1 MKKVW
6 IVGLF
11 VSFIVAV
18 GCKDE
23 QDKLKEAMAN
33 AEAAKK
39 QALEAAKVAEQAAKA
54 AAEAADEASEEAG
67 EDADDAADS
76 AKDAPQNI
84 QEAMAEMQKAIAK
97 NTSNVEPVNFR
108 DLKKMLPEKAAG
120 IARSDAKGEKA
131 GAMGMK
137 ISNAQGTYKDGDKR
151 VQVKIVD
158 MGTMK
163 GFAAMA
169 AAGWAMAE
177 IDRESDDGYERT
189 TKIDGHKAY
198 EKWNSKTKRGEVK
211 MILVDRFM
219 VEVEGRNVK
228 MEDLMSTAK
237 GLPLDDLVEMK
248 NEGVGEAK

>member
-23 QDKLKEAMAN
+23 QDTLKEAMAN

-39 QALEAAKVAEQAAKA
+39 QALEAAKKAEEAAKA
-54 AAEAADEASEEAG
+54 AAEAAGEASGEAEEAG
-67 EDADDAADS
+67 GGS
-76 AKDAPQNI
+76 ANVDPKNL

-97 NTSNVEPVNFR
+97 NTANVEPVNFR
-108 DLKKMLPEKAAG
+108 ELKEMLPETAAG
-120 IARSDAKGEKA
+120 LKRSDAKGEKA

-137 ISNAQGTYKDGDKR
+137 ISNATGTYKDGDKR
-151 VQVKIVD
+151 VTVKIVD

-189 TKIDGHKAY
+189 TKIEGHKAY
-198 EKWNSKTKRGEVK
+198 EKWNSKTMRGEVK

-228 MEDLMSTAK
+228 MEDLMKTAK
-237 GLPLDDLVEMK
+237 GLPLDDLEALK

>member
-23 QDKLKEAMAN
+23 QEKVKEAMAN

-39 QALEAAKVAEQAAKA
+39 QALEAAKVAEQAAKEA
-54 AAEAADEASEEAG
+54 AKVAKEAADDGEEA
-67 EDADDAADS
+67 ADDATDAADP
-76 AKDAPQNI
+76 KNL

-108 DLKKMLPEKAAG
+108 ELKKMLPDEAAG
-120 IARSDAKGEKA
+120 LKRTNAKGEKA

-137 ISNAQGTYKDGDKR
+137 ISNAEGKYEADGKR
-151 VQVKIVD
+151 LTVKIID
-158 MGTMK
+158 MGSMK

-189 TKIDGHKAY
+189 SKIDGHKSY
-198 EKWNSKTKRGEVK
+198 EKWSSKTMRGQVK
-211 MILVDRFM
+211 LILADRFM
-219 VEVEGRNVK
+219 VEVEGRKVPMK
-228 MEDLMSTAK
+228 DLLATAK
-237 GLPLDDLVEMK
+237 GLPLDDLVDMK
-248 NEGVGEAK
+248 DEGVKD